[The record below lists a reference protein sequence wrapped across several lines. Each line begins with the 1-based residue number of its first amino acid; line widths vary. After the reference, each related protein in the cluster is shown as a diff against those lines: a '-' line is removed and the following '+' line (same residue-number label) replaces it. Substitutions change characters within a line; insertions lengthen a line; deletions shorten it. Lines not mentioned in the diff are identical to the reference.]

1 MKALTFDDIS
11 LVPQYSEVASRHD
24 VDLSC
29 ELGPLKLKLPILSAN
44 MKTVTGTQMCKAMY
58 EAGGIGVLHRFQNNL
73 EEEIQEACDI
83 NMDFIASIGVDD
95 YKERLELYKDQHIEV
110 ICIDV
115 AHGDHIKVKNL
126 LEYIKIQYDDYFT
139 IIAGNICTRDGAYRL
154 AKWGANVIK
163 VGVGPGSHCTTR
175 IVTGHGVPQ
184 VTAIKE
190 INTSLGIQGL
200 RSKVKIIADGGIRN
214 SGDIAKALAV
224 GADYVMIGKL
234 LAGCE
239 EAPSE
244 AIMRPDGLKKV
255 YRGSASYEAQI
266 QRRDKRTIIAEG
278 VQSEIPY
285 VGTVEQVLAKLSN
298 GLKSACS
305 YSGANNLAEF
315 KNKAKYIEVSG
326 ASYIEG
332 TPHGA

>member
-1 MKALTFDDIS
+1 MTALTFDDIS

-29 ELGPLKLKLPILSAN
+29 ELGPLKLQLPILSAN
-44 MKTVTGTQMCKAMY
+44 MRTVTGTQMCRAMY
-58 EAGGIGVLHRFQNNL
+58 EAGGIGVLHRFQDNL
-73 EEEIQEACDI
+73 EEEIQQACDI

-95 YKERLELYKDQHIEV
+95 FIDRLRLYQAQGIEV

-115 AHGDHIKVKNL
+115 AHGDHGKVRHL
-126 LEYIKIQYDDYFT
+126 LNYIKYHYKDYFT
-139 IIAGNICTRDGAYRL
+139 VIAGNVCTEGGALRL
-154 AKWGANVIK
+154 AKWGADIIK

-175 IVTGHGVPQ
+175 VVTGHGVPQ
-184 VTAIKE
+184 VTAIKK
-190 INTSLGIQGL
+190 IDLGLGLNGL
-200 RSKVKIIADGGIRN
+200 RHKTKIIADGGIRN

-234 LAGCE
+234 LAGTA

-244 AIMRPDGLKKV
+244 AVMRPGGLKKV
-255 YRGSASYEAQI
+255 YRGSASYEAQV

-285 VGTVEQVLAKLSN
+285 VGTVDQVLTKLSN

-305 YSGANNLAEF
+305 YTGAHNLDEF
-315 KNKAKYIEVSG
+315 KKKAKFIEVSG